1 MALPEVE
8 FCSRCF
14 TLFESLRD
22 DVEWSKSWAH
32 YSTYGQLSVSST
44 TCFLCQLFIA
54 SLLPDLKRFEEDAS
68 PNLDEYPFESN
79 VLSAR
84 EMRSHITWTH
94 LQILGQVSIEDNI
107 SMIASWFHECCI
119 NHAHIDDRWEQ
130 SRPRRLLSVG
140 LDEKPMRLVR
150 TDTIADTAPYATLS
164 YCWGQSPHLRTSK
177 DSIKQFMEAV
187 PAKLLPATY
196 NEFIKIARALAIPYV
211 WIDALCIIQD
221 DEEEWQNEAAHMGDI
236 FQGSIFTIAAAQS
249 SDTSE
254 GCFPVRERI
263 DLNNG
268 ALLHVRQQETEKPV
282 ILTRIYK
289 GDTRQSSLQGSILSE
304 RGWTLQEQL
313 LSPRIVSCIE
323 NEVHWES
330 DKFALNLQILVPFE
344 YPALEEDRQSNTNIW
359 HRIVENYTERR
370 FMYKTDRVSAIAGG
384 NKNEIAERMGLP
396 SWTWFGYQGDLSYT
410 LWTTAGPDVLEVQ
423 HTKLLYWDIKWT
435 GVDNASAVQYT
446 RIHIKGPVRDIPLAS
461 FDEGQKVYPPYL
473 YAFGESV
480 DFRGKT
486 QVPWRC
492 CGELDDRTRMKPS
505 TYFCLFLFSC
515 HRNSDKIDEIFL
527 ILESVDNS
535 DTSTFRRIGLGRIRG
550 SERTFNI
557 NNQMSISLV

>member
-1 MALPEVE
+1 M
-8 FCSRCF
+8 
-14 TLFESLRD
+14 
-22 DVEWSKSWAH
+22 
-32 YSTYGQLSVSST
+32 
-44 TCFLCQLFIA
+44 
-54 SLLPDLKRFEEDAS
+54 DAS
-68 PNLDEYPFESN
+68 ASR
-79 VLSAR
+79 AK
-84 EMRSHITWTH
+84 
-94 LQILGQVSIEDNI
+94 ILGQVSIEDNI

-289 GDTRQSSLQGSILSE
+289 GDTRQSSLQGSILN
-304 RGWTLQEQL
+304 RLKFDAA
-313 LSPRIVSCIE
+313 
-323 NEVHWES
+323 

-370 FMYKTDRVSAIAGG
+370 FMYKTDRVSAIAGITKYMASTAPSGG

-480 DFRGKT
+480 DFR
-486 QVPWRC
+486 
-492 CGELDDRTRMKPS
+492 
-505 TYFCLFLFSC
+505 
-515 HRNSDKIDEIFL
+515 DKIDEIFL